1 MISVIKTVFNFQGY
15 LTLQGWMC
23 RWTLMTLLDLQN
35 TSAYLAYLGF
45 NFLENESQ
53 KAAIHSKCFILFT
66 NVHSEIV

>member
-1 MISVIKTVFNFQGY
+1 MHFQGY

-53 KAAIHSKCFILFT
+53 KSAIHSK
-66 NVHSEIV
+66 